1 MVKGVPFS
9 AKLIAGGLILLAL
22 VYMIVPLFMVAA
34 SSVTESQFMSFPPK
48 GFSLQWYN
56 EVIHSEKY
64 LESAWTSFKLAGIVV
79 IFSVTIG
86 TMAALS
92 LSRLRFRGSDSLSGL
107 FLSPLILPAIVFAIG
122 LLMFISLLGFEP
134 SFLGLVIGH
143 LVITLPYVIRTVT
156 AVLERSD
163 PFLEE
168 AARTMGANWFMR
180 YWKVV
185 LPQCRQGIAA
195 GAFFAFNIS
204 FDDAV
209 IALFIRSPGIE
220 TLPIRIY
227 SELEFST
234 SPAIAAVSTI
244 MILLTVALIFIIERI
259 LGIQKVV

>member
-1 MVKGVPFS
+1 
-9 AKLIAGGLILLAL
+9 
-22 VYMIVPLFMVAA
+22 MIVPLFMVVA

-48 GFSLQWYN
+48 GFSLKWFI
-56 EVIHSEKY
+56 EVFQMEKY
-64 LESAWTSFKLAGIVV
+64 LDAAWTSIKLAVTVV
-79 IFSVTIG
+79 VLSVTVG

-92 LSRLRFRGSDSLSGL
+92 LTRFRFRGSEALSGV

-122 LLMFISLLGFEP
+122 LLMLISLMGFQP
-134 SFLGLVIGH
+134 SFPVLVAGH
-143 LVITLPYVIRTVT
+143 LVITLPYVIRTVS
-156 AVLERSD
+156 AVMSRSD
-163 PFLEE
+163 PALEE
-168 AARTMGANWFMR
+168 AARTMGASWFMR
-180 YWKVV
+180 YWQVL

-234 SPAIAAVSTI
+234 SPAIAAVSSIMIFLTI
-244 MILLTVALIFIIERI
+244 MLIFIIDRI

>member
-22 VYMIVPLFMVAA
+22 VYMVVPLFMVAA

-48 GFSLQWYN
+48 GFSLQWFS
-56 EVIHSEKY
+56 EVFHSEKY
-64 LESAWTSFKLAGIVV
+64 LESAWTSFKLAGVVV
-79 IFSVTIG
+79 ILSVTIG
-86 TMAALS
+86 TMTALS
-92 LSRLRFRGSDSLSGL
+92 LSRLRFRGGEALSGV
-107 FLSPLILPAIVFAIG
+107 FLSPLILPAIVFAIA
-122 LLMFISLLGFEP
+122 LLMYISLLGFEP
-134 SFLGLVIGH
+134 SVFGLVIGH
-143 LVITLPYVIRTVT
+143 LVITLPYVVRTVS
-156 AVLERSD
+156 AVLARSD

-168 AARTMGANWFMR
+168 AARTMGANWFIR

-209 IALFIRSPGIE
+209 IALFIRSPEIE

-244 MILLTVALIFIIERI
+244 MIILTIALIFIIERI